1 MDAEL
6 PKSNQTSALSGKN
19 ALKMMVRWEKESLL
33 TPPRWMRPT
42 NGLKRNCDGEI
53 QKNLVR
59 TLSKSLAILSTSEDN
74 SKLAASITQLAE
86 VEEKVKKAHEQ
97 QVKDDSS

>member
-1 MDAEL
+1 
-6 PKSNQTSALSGKN
+6 
-19 ALKMMVRWEKESLL
+19 MVKYR
-33 TPPRWMRPT
+33 
-42 NGLKRNCDGEI
+42 
-53 QKNLVR
+53 NLVR